1 MCMLLGKQVGNALD
15 TDGLE
20 STRRRLMLV
29 SSLLTCGVLIAAL
42 VVAWGF
48 SVDTSYKSDA
58 TLLYDTIL
66 SERPDPAALQGG
78 YATAAEALSAYEWP
92 ESGGFVP
99 TSFARDV
106 RGWDGLPGFHG
117 AFIALYAPDGT
128 VTLTLRPPRVA
139 TGEDSDFTD
148 AEAAELIERAHDDF
162 EAASPRFWWDRLVS
176 ADGRTFLWDTVVA
189 CVNPAYDPETGED
202 PETSLY
208 ASGDLDEYVADG
220 YLAGRYLGLL
230 DVTSSVSLLKG
241 LAGTLALLGA
251 GGCILLVLV
260 CRRMVDRALEP
271 ARAAAARQREFAVAA
286 SHELKTPLASLSA
299 NLDALEAH
307 GSETVSSQGRWTDN
321 MREDIDAMASRV
333 CDLLNGL

>member
-1 MCMLLGKQVGNALD
+1 MFVLFGKQVGSARD
-15 TDGLE
+15 ADGLE
-20 STRRRLMLV
+20 STRKRLMLV
-29 SSLLTCGVLIAAL
+29 SSLLACGVLIAAL
-42 VVAWGF
+42 AAAWGF

-78 YATAAEALSAYEWP
+78 YATAAEALAAYEWP
-92 ESGGFVP
+92 GDGGFVP

-117 AFIALYAPDGT
+117 AFVALYAPDGT
-128 VTLTLRPPRVA
+128 LTLTRRPPRVT
-139 TGEDSDFTD
+139 TGEPSDLTD
-148 AEAAELIERAHDDF
+148 AEAAELIGRAHDAF
-162 EAASPRFWWDRLVS
+162 EGAPPRFWWDRLV
-176 ADGRTFLWDTVVA
+176 AVDGRTFLWDTVVV
-189 CVNPAYDPETGED
+189 CVNPAYDPETGDD

-220 YLAGRYLGLL
+220 YFAGRYLGLL
-230 DVTSSVSLLKG
+230 DVTSSVVALKG